1 MNKPPPLSPP
11 PLRIQIRE
19 SETGVRLFWL
29 VAAAVLLGLLLSV
42 FLLVWLLSQNE
53 VGQGTTADSAG
64 GASSQAANLD
74 TEDSRENSSAEVARA
89 VSKSTST
96 EEEAESKR
104 KDSTPESDS
113 DLEEQPTESME
124 DSVHYEE
131 PMLLVVEEKPSP
143 KATRSGSM
151 GSASS
156 GQILATPGGVNPFL
170 GTGSP
175 AKSNVF
181 VIDISGSMQT
191 VDRLPRV
198 MATLKRAIGQLKPEQ
213 SFMVVLFDNTLH
225 TDPFSNGL
233 VLAKKKNIDRVYDWL
248 DMPHFGSGTNPL
260 PAMLFAMQWKPERIV
275 LLSDGEF
282 DPTFADAIT
291 QANCS
296 NQKPAKIDCVGLME
310 EVEVLKQ
317 IATSNTG
324 IYYQAN

>member
-19 SETGVRLFWL
+19 SEASFRLLWL
-29 VAAAVLLGLLLSV
+29 IAAAAMLGLLLSV
-42 FLLVWLLSQNE
+42 FLLVWLLSQDE
-53 VGQGTTADSAG
+53 VGQGATADSAG
-64 GASSQAANLD
+64 GGGSQVANLD
-74 TEDSRENSSAEVARA
+74 TDDSREASSAEVARA

-104 KDSTPESDS
+104 KDSAPESDS
-113 DLEEQPTESME
+113 DLKDQLTESME

-131 PMLLVVEEKPSP
+131 PVLLVVEEKPSP
-143 KATRSGSM
+143 KATRSGSR

-198 MATLKRAIGQLKPEQ
+198 MATLKRAIDQLKPEQ
-213 SFMVVLFDNTLH
+213 KFMVVLFDDTVH
-225 TDPFSNGL
+225 TDPSSSGL
-233 VLAKKKNIDRVYDWL
+233 VLANKKNVERVYQWL
-248 DMPHFGSGTNPL
+248 DMPQFGGGTNPL
-260 PAMLFAMQWKPERIV
+260 PAMLFALQSRPERIV

-282 DPTFADAIT
+282 DPTFANTIT
-291 QANCS
+291 QANRS

-310 EVEVLKQ
+310 VVEVLKQ
-317 IATSNTG
+317 IATSNKG

>member
-11 PLRIQIRE
+11 PLRIQVSE
-19 SETGVRLFWL
+19 SEASFRLFWL
-29 VAAAVLLGLLLSV
+29 IAAAAILGLLLSV

-53 VGQGTTADSAG
+53 AGQGTTADSAG
-64 GASSQAANLD
+64 GSSSQVANLD
-74 TEDSRENSSAEVARA
+74 TDDSRETSTTEVATA

-96 EEEAESKR
+96 EEEAKSKR
-104 KDSTPESDS
+104 KDSTPESVS
-113 DLEEQPTESME
+113 NLEEQSTESME
-124 DSVHYEE
+124 DAVHYEE
-131 PMLLVVEEKPSP
+131 PVLLVVEEKPSP
-143 KATRSGSM
+143 RATRSGSR

-198 MATLKRAIGQLKPEQ
+198 MATLKRAIDQLTPEQ
-213 SFMVVLFDNTLH
+213 SFMVVLFDNTFH
-225 TDPFSNGL
+225 TDPLSNGL

-260 PAMLFAMQWKPERIV
+260 PAMLFAMQLRPERIV

-282 DPTFADAIT
+282 DPTFAYTIT
-291 QANCS
+291 QANRS

-310 EVEVLKQ
+310 QVEVLKQ
-317 IATSNTG
+317 IAASNKG
-324 IYYQAN
+324 IYFQAN